1 MGTRTRQN
9 EICTLRGRGASICI
23 STQRGASQTI
33 SSLFIRN
40 RRVTLGC
47 FSPPL
52 SHHYQQMQ
60 TVLAMVTIL
69 PVLQKPNALF
79 TLCIHQ
85 KIHDKVFQECW
96 GFFFWRGKKTRN
108 LPIIIKRSPLV
119 PISLNTSYNSLTICN
134 NQVVIFSLFPS
145 ITINT
150 DFYSSG
156 KKILILRDWGQNF
169 SSVTFYR
176 HVKKQHFTT
185 TAVNLL

>member
-1 MGTRTRQN
+1 
-9 EICTLRGRGASICI
+9 
-23 STQRGASQTI
+23 
-33 SSLFIRN
+33 
-40 RRVTLGC
+40 
-47 FSPPL
+47 
-52 SHHYQQMQ
+52 MQ

-96 GFFFWRGKKTRN
+96 SFFFWRGKKTRN

-119 PISLNTSYNSLTICN
+119 PISLNTSSNSLTICN

-156 KKILILRDWGQNF
+156 KKNTYFEGLRAELFLCYFLQ
-169 SSVTFYR
+169 TC
-176 HVKKQHFTT
+176 KKAAFHYDCC
-185 TAVNLL
+185 